1 MVLYEVKIT
10 QRADA
15 VSTMYGC
22 NAPEGDDAAAYHQT
36 NGTFHY
42 TFHLLMPLKSTV
54 ETYLRRAIIIV
65 LVNPPAKGGTTAL
78 RQ

>member
-10 QRADA
+10 QRAYA

-36 NGTFHY
+36 NGTFHLWNLQGSLDLLY
-42 TFHLLMPLKSTV
+42 FTGKFCILITHTFLMPDF
-54 ETYLRRAIIIV
+54 
-65 LVNPPAKGGTTAL
+65 
-78 RQ
+78 